1 MARNVVNIEEVSKS
15 FDIKELL
22 VGVSLGVSE
31 GDRIGIVGRNG
42 SGKSTLMKVIAGI
55 EAPDAGRVT
64 KSNSARIGLLSQVDL
79 EDPESTVGEVVLGD
93 TEKHEWASEPNIR
106 EVFTGLFG
114 SFDDHIFDRKF
125 GQLSGGERRRVGL
138 AKLLI
143 NELDLIL
150 LDEPTNH
157 LDVEGVAWLA
167 RRLPD

>member
-1 MARNVVNIEEVSKS
+1 MARNVVNIEEVSKA

-22 VGVSLGVSE
+22 IGVSLGVSE

-42 SGKSTLMKVIAGI
+42 SGKSTLMKIIAGV
-55 EAPDAGRVT
+55 ETPDSGRVT
-64 KSNSARIGLLSQVDL
+64 KSNSARIGLLSQVDSAN
-79 EDPESTVGEVVLGD
+79 PESTVGEVVLGD
-93 TEKHEWASEPNIR
+93 TAKHEWASEPNIR

-157 LDVEGVAWLA
+157 LDLDAVMWL
-167 RRLPD
+167 